1 MGCCLFTILI
11 AAGPRL
17 AFVLWW
23 LVQPGR
29 FSLAFNSSWLWPV
42 LGVVFLPWTALM
54 WVIVAPTGSLN
65 GFAWIWIALALLAD
79 IATYVG
85 NGESGRRQYAS

>member
-1 MGCCLFTILI
+1 MGCCLFTALV

-17 AFVLWW
+17 AFILWW
-23 LVQPGR
+23 IFQPAR
-29 FSLAFNSSWLWPV
+29 FNLAFDSSWLWPI
-42 LGVVFLPWTALM
+42 LGVLFLPWTALM
-54 WVIVAPTGSLN
+54 WVIVAPGGVTG
-65 GFAWIWIALALLAD
+65 FDWMWIGLALVFD